1 MNQQQ
6 AQKIFDV
13 LVEKLK
19 SIVTSSFQLLAEV
32 YEPAC
37 RDNLVTDLKSISNHS
52 FFQSANKKL
61 QTDSTDYKINSLQSV
76 FSKAVRNS
84 LDIEGIEGI
93 EGITDEFLAQVYEA
107 AFHTVNIPK
116 NRNHINMTF
125 VYKSMSQQTSE
136 LNLWIDMDKI
146 AANLNNHFKID
157 PHYRFEITHHAQPE
171 RKTYG
176 FYDTLRIFLT
186 WDRLSLASLARNESL
201 IDDNTTNVM
210 YSRFEV
216 NSLKNPSYIDTYFLL
231 GCIWS
236 AIVSV
241 YALLIAAL
249 AVASII
255 SLSTAGIFTAVGVG
269 LVAGGASYCFF
280 KAIPGVTT
288 TVAAIAALEH
298 EKIEDIFEK
307 NFAEKIPLTILDED
321 SNEIIY
327 DTQALLSLGVVSGS
341 LY

>member
-1 MNQQQ
+1 MADQHPNEEKNLKNGLYLCTIFNHYFILIRINHMNQQL

-13 LVEKLK
+13 LVTELK
-19 SIVTSSFQLLAEV
+19 SIIKSSFFE
-32 YEPAC
+32 Y
-37 RDNLVTDLKSISNHS
+37 
-52 FFQSANKKL
+52 ANKKL
-61 QTDSTDYKINSLQSV
+61 QTDSTDYKINSLLPD

-84 LDIEGIEGI
+84 LDIED
-93 EGITDEFLAQVYEA
+93 ITDAFLAQVYEA
-107 AFHTVNIPK
+107 AFHTGKIPK
-116 NRNHINMTF
+116 NRNHINMNF

-136 LNLWIDMDKI
+136 LNLWIDMDQI
-146 AANLNNHFKID
+146 AANLNNYLKID

-171 RKTYG
+171 DKTYG
-176 FYDTLRIFLT
+176 FYDTLSIILT
-186 WDRLSLASLARNESL
+186 WDPLARNESL

-288 TVAAIAALEH
+288 TVAAIAELEH
-298 EKIEDIFEK
+298 EKIEDIFLNSQK
-307 NFAEKIPLTILDED
+307 N
-321 SNEIIY
+321 
-327 DTQALLSLGVVSGS
+327 
-341 LY
+341 